1 MDFACLLQAGPFEI
15 VSLSGCVSARCIP
28 PRGTPEDL
36 GYPLFYCAKQGISF
50 MIKVKMGVYR
60 PLKKN
65 RTLDARE
72 INALLEISKAIASG
86 LYLEDVLRLIVTVTA
101 KVMDSKICSLWILDE
116 KEQKL
121 KLKATQSISE
131 EYLKE
136 RSLGLGEGVVGHV
149 ALHNRP
155 MAILDVLRE
164 PLYKEKELA
173 KKEGLV
179 SMLSVPMCIKER
191 VIGVINCY
199 TSYAHP
205 FSKSEEEMLTT
216 VANQAAICI
225 ENSGLMETLDIDDI
239 LRLVLEGV
247 TKNIGFDRARLY
259 LVNEMKN
266 LLECKMAV
274 GIDEEKIRGITL
286 PLNPADSIVAR
297 SIFEKQPFIIPD
309 ASKDPR
315 VNPALKGKFNLHSLV
330 VIPLLAKEKALG
342 AIAADHIEA
351 GRNITRE
358 TLESVMAFAQQ
369 AGLAI
374 HNAFMY
380 QELKAFSRQMEE
392 KIQRTTAD
400 LRKTEAQLTRS
411 EKLAALGQLAAG
423 IAHEIRNPLTSIN
436 ILIHSLTENLPSENS
451 HREDFKVIEEEIHR
465 INEIVDQFLRF
476 AKPTPPLLE
485 KAEVIP
491 IFEEI
496 LQLLKPQIEGGGIS
510 IRKDFQPLPPTTID
524 KDQMKQVILNLLM
537 NAIQA
542 MPEGGRLGLSGRISE
557 DDQWVKLSIQDS
569 GIGIPPEDMNKLFDP
584 FFSTKEGGIGL
595 GLSIAH
601 RIIDQHQGKIDVE
614 SHPGKGTL
622 LTLWLP
628 VS

>member
-1 MDFACLLQAGPFEI
+1 MIGRIRRLGLLKE
-15 VSLSGCVSARCIP
+15 
-28 PRGTPEDL
+28 
-36 GYPLFYCAKQGISF
+36 
-50 MIKVKMGVYR
+50 
-60 PLKKN
+60 KKN
-65 RTLDARE
+65 LDSNE

-101 KVMDSKICSLWILDE
+101 NVMDSKICSLWILDE
-116 KEQKL
+116 RDQKL

-136 RSLGLGEGVVGHV
+136 RSLGLGEGVVGYV
-149 ALHNRP
+149 ALHNQP
-155 MAILDVLRE
+155 MAILDVLKE
-164 PLYKEKELA
+164 PFYKEKELA

-179 SMLSVPMCIKER
+179 SMLSVPMAIKDR

-199 TSYAHP
+199 TSYRHP

-225 ENSGLMETLDIDDI
+225 ENSGLMETLDIDEI

-247 TKNIGFDRARLY
+247 TKTLGFDRARLY
-259 LVNEMKN
+259 LVNEKRN
-266 LLECKMAV
+266 VLECKMAV
-274 GIDEEKIRGITL
+274 GIDEEKIKGITL

-297 SIFEKQPFIIPD
+297 SIFEKQPFVIPD
-309 ASKDPR
+309 ASQDPR
-315 VNPALKGKFNLHSLV
+315 VNPILKEKFNLHSLV
-330 VIPLLAKEKALG
+330 VIPLLAKEKSLG
-342 AIAADHIEA
+342 VIAADYVEP
-351 GRNITRE
+351 GKNITRE
-358 TLESVMAFAQQ
+358 TLESVMTFAQQ

-380 QELKAFSRQMEE
+380 QELKNFSHEMEE
-392 KIQRTTAD
+392 KIQKTTAD
-400 LRKTEAQLTRS
+400 LRKTEAQLIRS

-451 HREDFKVIEEEIHR
+451 HWEDLKVIEEEIHR

-476 AKPTPPLLE
+476 AKPLPPILE
-485 KAEVIP
+485 KAEIIP
-491 IFEEI
+491 IFEET
-496 LQLLKPQIEGGGIS
+496 LHLLRPQIERLRIS
-510 IRKDFQPLPPTTID
+510 VQKDFRSLPPVIID
-524 KDQMKQVILNLLM
+524 KEQMKQVILNLLM
-537 NAIQA
+537 NTIQA
-542 MPEGGRLGLSGRISE
+542 MPEGGRLGLSGQVSR
-557 DDQWVKLSIQDS
+557 DDQWIQLSIQDS

-601 RIIDQHQGKIDVE
+601 RIIDQHHGKIEVE
-614 SHPGKGTL
+614 STPGKGTL
-622 LTLWLP
+622 FTLWLP
-628 VS
+628 IS